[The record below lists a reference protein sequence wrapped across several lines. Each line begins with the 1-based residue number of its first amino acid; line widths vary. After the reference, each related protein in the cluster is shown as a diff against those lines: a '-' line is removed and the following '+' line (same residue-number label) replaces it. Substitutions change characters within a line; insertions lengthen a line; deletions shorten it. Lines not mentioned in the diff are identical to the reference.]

1 MVDEFILY
9 DDMQF
14 TKNDW
19 RNRNKIKTQNGAEWI
34 SIPVGG
40 KINRRIRDV
49 RIKNYHWQKKHWK
62 TITQYYKKAKYFE
75 NIAEFIEPLYTQ
87 YEHNNLS
94 ELNRIFILK
103 ICDYLGVQTKI
114 NNSWDYQM
122 INGKNERLAELCV
135 QAGGTEYISGP
146 AAKQYLDEEVF
157 LRKGIQ
163 VTWHDYSGYPE
174 YPQLWGPFVHEVT
187 VLDLLFNTGTDAS
200 WYIWGW
206 RDEHAKCTY

>member
-14 TKNDW
+14 TRRDW
-19 RNRNKIKTQNGAEWI
+19 RNRNKIKTPQGTTWLTVPVKTKGKYQQ
-34 SIPVGG
+34 SIFET
-40 KINRRIRDV
+40 KIDGTHWA
-49 RIKNYHWQKKHWK
+49 KNHLMSFIQHYSRAP
-62 TITQYYKKAKYFE
+62 YYKSIISTFEPYYNKYYSY
-75 NIAEFIEPLYTQ
+75 LY
-87 YEHNNLS
+87 L
-94 ELNRIFILK
+94 LNRELIVAV
-103 ICDYLGVQTKI
+103 CNCLGINTKI
-114 NNSWDYQM
+114 SNSSDYKL
-122 INGKNERLAELCV
+122 IGGKNERLAELCA
-135 QAGGTEYISGP
+135 QAGGTEYVSGP
-146 AAKQYLDEEVF
+146 AAKKYLDEEVF

-206 RDEHAKCTY
+206 RDEHS